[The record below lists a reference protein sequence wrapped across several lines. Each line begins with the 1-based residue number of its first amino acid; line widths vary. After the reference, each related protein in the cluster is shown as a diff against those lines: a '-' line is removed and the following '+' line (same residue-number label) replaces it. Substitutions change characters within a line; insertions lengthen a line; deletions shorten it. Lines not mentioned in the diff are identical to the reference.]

1 MDKKSFFIHF
11 FDIEANSSLPHAED
25 PYKAFDFDIM
35 ISNPIG
41 KEPYI
46 VVFTPV
52 KDKESLSLIVELPQ
66 NECHID
72 FGHTDIFFI
81 DKKPVRKGK
90 KRIKLLKLINN
101 FLKSNGLIE
110 V

>member
-1 MDKKSFFIHF
+1 MDKKSFFKQYF
-11 FDIEANSSLPHAED
+11 EIEANSSLPHSED
-25 PYKAFDFDIM
+25 AYKDFDFDIM

-81 DKKPVRKGK
+81 DKNCK
-90 KRIKLLKLINN
+90 
-101 FLKSNGLIE
+101 LKSLKGQYL
-110 V
+110 

>member
-1 MDKKSFFIHF
+1 MGHVPICLRIELPSLYISILKS
-11 FDIEANSSLPHAED
+11 L
-25 PYKAFDFDIM
+25 